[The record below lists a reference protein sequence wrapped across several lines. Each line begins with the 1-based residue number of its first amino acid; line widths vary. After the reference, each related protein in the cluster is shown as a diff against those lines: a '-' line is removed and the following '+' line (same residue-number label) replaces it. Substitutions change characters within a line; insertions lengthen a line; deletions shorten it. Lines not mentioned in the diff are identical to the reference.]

1 MLCVD
6 LAIRIVSRRRC
17 RSSLCRGS
25 YSLCES
31 VNTVILGD
39 KEENDLEV
47 CSVV

>member
-6 LAIRIVSRRRC
+6 LAIRIVSRRC
-17 RSSLCRGS
+17 GSGLCRGS
-25 YSLCES
+25 YSFCES